1 MSTPEPSRGCLR
13 CGGEVPRIEVWNY
26 TLPLYYCPTCTP
38 IVEQEECE
46 QERRKLATDLLGR
59 ANGGH
64 MRGWSFANYPDDIKG
79 REAKA
84 AALAWFKSWLIGGAG
99 NLLIFGPIGTGK
111 SSLAW
116 SIVRAA
122 CEQGHDAM
130 FVTFREY
137 LWDLKRSYSD
147 PEWKVDER
155 CHWVGLLAL
164 DDVGA
169 ERPTEHARDELS
181 SLIEHRRN
189 RSLATV
195 VTSNYAPGEL
205 VARLGRD
212 DEKIGRRIVSRLVE
226 GATQLR
232 VEGADRRLAA

>member
-1 MSTPEPSRGCLR
+1 MSTPAPSRGCLR
-13 CGGEVPRIEVWNY
+13 CGEEVPRVKLWNY
-26 TLPLYYCPTCTP
+26 TLPLRYCPTCTP
-38 IVEQEECE
+38 IVEREERE
-46 QERRKLATDLLGR
+46 QEQRQRAQTLLER

-64 MRGWSFANYPDDIKG
+64 MRSWSFENYPADAVG
-79 REAKA
+79 RKAKT
-84 AALAWFKSWLIGGAG
+84 AALAWVESWLAG
-99 NLLIFGPIGTGK
+99 RSRSLFIFGPIGTGK

-130 FVTFREY
+130 FLTFREY

-164 DDVGA
+164 DDLGA
-169 ERPTEHARDELS
+169 ERPTEYARDELA
-181 SLIEHRRN
+181 SLIEHRLN

-205 VARLGRD
+205 AERLGRD
-212 DEKIGRRIVSRLVE
+212 DPIIGQRIVSRLVE

-232 VEGADRRLAA
+232 IDGADRRLAA